1 MLKIMILGIALAA
14 IALSGAI
21 YAEDSK
27 TVPLSLEQ
35 ERDNIQI
42 HEVSCSDT
50 HVPMILPSGSPV
62 CVFEQSVLKLESRGF
77 EFIGEP
83 FDMFP
88 VKSSDVADSTLWTGD
103 PPPVISISRLP
114 EIGETAV
121 VEINFTNSAWGH
133 VTDTEQYR
141 TGFFETGWTITSE
154 FEIVDSG
161 GLKYETIYNPGTN
174 EIVQYQYTEFTPLN
188 VGESK
193 TYRIEVRA
201 VEEGRSTISTYGY
214 EQNESAIFMHIDD
227 EETMLTRNHMALHPE
242 MYERAIRSTSDK
254 EPEPEPP
261 TKEESRALEQNVRE
275 PTHEE
280 LVAFLTEY
288 MRDEQ
293 LSIEWALDNLLP
305 PTGHLNMTDVRQ
317 ILTGAG
323 YTNDEINDAVSGGAS
338 TQSFF
343 LQAKIT

>member
-1 MLKIMILGIALAA
+1 MLKIAMLGIAVVAVALASA
-14 IALSGAI
+14 M
-21 YAEDSK
+21 YV
-27 TVPLSLEQ
+27 TVPGLIPPSPHVTET
-35 ERDNIQI
+35 ERA
-42 HEVSCSDT
+42 
-50 HVPMILPSGSPV
+50 
-62 CVFEQSVLKLESRGF
+62 
-77 EFIGEP
+77 EP
-83 FDMFP
+83 CDIFP
-88 VKSSDVADSTLWTGD
+88 IKSSDDGDSTLWTGD

-114 EIGETAV
+114 EIGKTAV

-133 VTDTEQYR
+133 VTDTERYR

-227 EETMLTRNHMALHPE
+227 EETMLTRDHMALYPE
-242 MYERAIRSTSDK
+242 MHERVTRSVPDK
-254 EPEPEPP
+254 EPEPKPP
-261 TKEESRALEQNVRE
+261 TEEEARELEQNVRE
-275 PTHEE
+275 PTREE

-323 YTNDEINDAVSGGAS
+323 YTNDEINDVVSWRMS